1 MLHPRPVFGFRV
13 PKVAS
18 VNRALAFIFITVLL
32 NSIGFG
38 IVLPVMPELIVDVS
52 GEPLHEA
59 ARYGG
64 WLAFAYA
71 LMQFVFSP
79 VVGNLSDRFGRR
91 PILLASLAIFSVD
104 YLVMGFAPTVGWLFL
119 GRIVAGMSASSFG
132 IANAY
137 IADLFPPEKR
147 AQNFGLIGAAF
158 GSGFVLG
165 PVIGGFLGEFGPRTP
180 FFVTAGLAFANV
192 LFGLIALPETLAPEN
207 RRPFHIE
214 RANPVG
220 AYLQMRRFPV
230 VTGMLG
236 AYFLYMLAHDS
247 LPATWAFYTM
257 ERYGWGPREV
267 GFSLGVVGICMLIV
281 QGGLIRKII
290 PLWGAERAA
299 YFGLTVSA
307 VSFFGYAFSPTG
319 WWMYVWIVIGAGS
332 GLVMPAVNGIMSEQ
346 IPANAQ
352 GELQGLLG
360 SVASSTFVISP
371 VVMTQLFA
379 YYSSPAAPIYF
390 PGAAFAL
397 AGVLTFAAVTVL
409 ARTLQRHP
417 RSEGPPPPSPE
428 EAGSAEAARPPTA
441 ET

>member
-1 MLHPRPVFGFRV
+1 MAYRPSV
-13 PKVAS
+13 PKVTS
-18 VNRALAFIFITVLL
+18 VNRALAFIFVTVLL
-32 NSIGFG
+32 NSVGFG
-38 IVLPVMPELIVDVS
+38 IILPVLPELIVDVS

-91 PILLASLAIFSVD
+91 PILLASLAIFSID

-119 GRIVAGMSASSFG
+119 GRIIAGMSASSFG

-137 IADLFPPEKR
+137 IADLFPPDKR

-192 LFGLIALPETLAPEN
+192 VFGFIALPETLAREN
-207 RRPFHIE
+207 RRPFKIE

-267 GFSLGVVGICMLIV
+267 GFSLGVVGVCMLIV

-290 PLWGAERAA
+290 PLWGAPRAA
-299 YFGLTVSA
+299 YFGLSVSA
-307 VSFFGYAFSPTG
+307 LSFFGYALSPTG

-346 IPANAQ
+346 IPPNAQ

-379 YYSSPAAPIYF
+379 YYSSPAAPVYF

-397 AGVLTFAAVTVL
+397 AGALTFAAVAVL
-409 ARTLQRHP
+409 ARTLQRHL
-417 RSEGPPPPSPE
+417 RSEGAAPVSESRGRSP
-428 EAGSAEAARPPTA
+428 
-441 ET
+441 